1 MNINYTVFPLIG
13 CIATLL
19 FMLFVLVYRPKTM
32 ANLLFLMFCLTVAI
46 WLFATYKMFTVT
58 ADGEIIFW
66 DHIVYVGVTL
76 MSIFLYHFGVVYL
89 RLINTNRIQRAIVA
103 VGYVLGLIFLVLSQT
118 TSLFVHDVFHYKWGA
133 HTVAGPLHNI
143 FLVLFLLYFFGFLI
157 QLIKFCS
164 HCRGVVRS
172 QLCYVSTGFAFFV
185 IVGPFAF
192 FPAYRIPTFPIV
204 FIAVIPFILLL
215 FHAMFKYEFLSDFD
229 ELLIRSDAGGK

>member
-1 MNINYTVFPLIG
+1 MDINYTVFPLIG

-46 WLFATYKMFTVT
+46 WLLGTYKMFTIT
-58 ADGEIIFW
+58 TDGGIIFW
-66 DHIVYVGVTL
+66 DHIVYTGVTL

-89 RLINTNRIQRAIVA
+89 RQIETGKIQQTIVA
-103 VGYVLGLIFLVLSQT
+103 VGYILGLIFLMLSQT
-118 TSLFVHDVFHYKWGA
+118 TPLFVHDVFHYKWGA
-133 HTVAGPLHNI
+133 HTIAGPFHHI
-143 FLVLFLLYFFGFLI
+143 FLVFFLFYFFGFLI

-164 HCRGVVRS
+164 RCRGVVRS
-172 QLCYVSTGFAFFV
+172 QLCYVSAGFAFFV

-204 FIAVIPFILLL
+204 FIVVIPFILLL

-229 ELLIRSDAGGK
+229 ELLIRFGDGGK